1 MRQRSQSYLDFNAGA
16 PLHNSVMGCLAKFSS
31 LTGNPSSVHSYGQ
44 DLSKHIRKAKQQ
56 ILKSLSAGSRT
67 NESEIVFSGSG
78 TEATQWVWN
87 AIQLSSDCEEELTW
101 VCSEIEHKATLDTAK
116 RFEKCGYPVVRLPVH
131 SDGMLKDFTPKAKH
145 VYSFHWINNE
155 LGVIWPVEEIIKK
168 IKSEKDTWV
177 HIDACQAWGKEPHDL
192 TKIDADFITF
202 SAHKIGGLPGLGI
215 TWINPKIANKVTQP
229 KTGTLNVFGI
239 LACAEASQFIATR
252 DELAQLFRLQS
263 EFETSLKTEIPGLK
277 INGETAP
284 RVCNTTHL
292 TITGLKKN
300 LDLVMHMDLAG
311 FAVSAGSACSSG
323 ILEPSHVVS
332 ALGYEKQDA
341 IHSLRVSYG
350 LSTTREE
357 LAQFVKALKKVV
369 TPR

>member
-1 MRQRSQSYLDFNAGA
+1 MRLRSQSYLDFNAGA

-44 DLSKHIRKAKQQ
+44 ELSKHVRKAKQQ
-56 ILKSLSAGSRT
+56 ILKSLSQGSRT
-67 NESEIVFSGSG
+67 NEEEIVFSGSG

-87 AIQLSSDCEEELTW
+87 AIQLSSQCQDELTW
-101 VCSEIEHKATLDTAK
+101 VCSEIEHKATLDTAN
-116 RFEKCGYPVVRLPVH
+116 RFAKCGYEVVKLPVH
-131 SDGMLKDFTPKAKH
+131 EDGSLKDFKPKPKH

-155 LGVIWPVEEIIKK
+155 LGVIWPVEEYIKK
-168 IKSEKDTWV
+168 IKAEKDTWV
-177 HIDACQAWGKEPHDL
+177 HIDACQAWGKEPNDL
-192 TKIDADFITF
+192 TRIDADFITF

-239 LACAEASQFIATR
+239 LACAEASKHIASR

-263 EFETSLKTEIPGLK
+263 TFEEKLKSMIPGIK
-277 INGETAP
+277 INGETVP
-284 RVCNTTHL
+284 RVCNTTHF
-292 TITGLKKN
+292 TITGIKNN
-300 LDLVMHMDLAG
+300 LDLVMYMDVAG

-323 ILEPSHVVS
+323 IIEASHVVN
-332 ALGYEKQDA
+332 ALGYPKQDG

-350 LSTTREE
+350 LTTTADELDGFVAE
-357 LAQFVKALKKVV
+357 LAKVV
-369 TPR
+369 TPK